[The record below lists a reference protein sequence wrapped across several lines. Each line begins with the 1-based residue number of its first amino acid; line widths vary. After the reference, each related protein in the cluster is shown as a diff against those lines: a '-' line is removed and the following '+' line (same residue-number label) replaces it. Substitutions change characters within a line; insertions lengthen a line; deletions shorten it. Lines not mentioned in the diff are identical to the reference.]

1 MRSCVLGYL
10 QMNLVVNGEPHDH
23 NGRGTID
30 ELLQECQADP
40 SRTAIMINGD
50 VVLRSQ
56 WESVKLSECDHV
68 ELLMFAGG
76 G

>member
-1 MRSCVLGYL
+1 
-10 QMNLVVNGEPHDH
+10 
-23 NGRGTID
+23 
-30 ELLQECQADP
+30 
-40 SRTAIMINGD
+40 MINGD

>member
-1 MRSCVLGYL
+1 
-10 QMNLVVNGEPHDH
+10 MNLVVNGEIHDH
-23 NGRGTID
+23 NGRGTIG
-30 ELLQECQADP
+30 ELLHECQADP

-56 WESVKLSECDHV
+56 WESVRLSERDHV

>member
-1 MRSCVLGYL
+1 MRSCFLRYL

-23 NGRGTID
+23 KGRGTIN

>member
-1 MRSCVLGYL
+1 
-10 QMNLVVNGEPHDH
+10 MNLVVNDEPHVH
-23 NGRGTID
+23 NGRGTIG

-50 VVLRSQ
+50 VVPRSQ
-56 WESVKLSECDHV
+56 WESVKLSEHDRV
-68 ELLMFAGG
+68 ELLVFAGG